1 MVRKATGASYPAV
14 SDRIIF
20 ESEIPL
26 PPVAEQKRIAAIL
39 DQADELKRKRAASL
53 ETLSV
58 IPISIFH
65 DRFGDPIANEMGWR
79 TVRLKSVT
87 LKIGSGATPTGGE
100 SSYKSNGISLIRSMN
115 VHDGN
120 FIREGL
126 AFLDTTQAKKLDNV
140 IVFDIDVLLNITGAS
155 VARVCRCPKYVLP
168 ARVNQHVSIIRPNKM
183 MDTTFLEGLL
193 MYPSMKRYLLQIGE
207 AGATRQAIT
216 KAQLEELE
224 IPLPPLSAQRE
235 FADAIGRVVATRD
248 KQSEHLAKLDV
259 FFSSLQ
265 DRAVRGELASEA
277 AGRELAEAS

>member
-1 MVRKATGASYPAV
+1 
-14 SDRIIF
+14 
-20 ESEIPL
+20 
-26 PPVAEQKRIAAIL
+26 
-39 DQADELKRKRAASL
+39 
-53 ETLSV
+53 
-58 IPISIFH
+58 
-65 DRFGDPIANEMGWR
+65 
-79 TVRLKSVT
+79 
-87 LKIGSGATPTGGE
+87 
-100 SSYKSNGISLIRSMN
+100 
-115 VHDGN
+115 
-120 FIREGL
+120 
-126 AFLDTTQAKKLDNV
+126 
-140 IVFDIDVLLNITGAS
+140 
-155 VARVCRCPKYVLP
+155 
-168 ARVNQHVSIIRPNKM
+168 

-265 DRAVRGELASEA
+265 DRAFRGELASEA